1 MRGKWGANEGQM
13 RGKRGAKEGQMRGK
27 RGPSDLSFK
36 MFRMAIYWTKW
47 QSIEQILIEQL
58 EIKIFGK
65 SSFVELTDVECS
77 IDLVKLTFCSIKNI
91 QCWIGTLFNL

>member
-1 MRGKWGANEGQM
+1 MEQN
-13 RGKRGAKEGQMRGK
+13 
-27 RGPSDLSFK
+27 
-36 MFRMAIYWTKW
+36 INWTKL
-47 QSIEQILIEQL
+47 QLNKMTIEQNDNWTKHQLNKLLIEQL
-58 EIKIFGK
+58 KNETFGK